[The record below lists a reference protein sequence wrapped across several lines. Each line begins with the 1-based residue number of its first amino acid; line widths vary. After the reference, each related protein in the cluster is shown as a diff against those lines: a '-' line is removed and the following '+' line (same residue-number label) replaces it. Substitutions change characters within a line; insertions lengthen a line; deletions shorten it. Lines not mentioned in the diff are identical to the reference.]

1 MKIIMFRHGRDNSSI
16 YKSTLS
22 SDEDFACRD
31 MHLLARPP
39 LDHQQDKEP
48 VPRPGQTSRQYIM
61 LEKWQ

>member
-1 MKIIMFRHGRDNSSI
+1 MFRHGRDNSSI

-31 MHLLARPP
+31 MHLLARPS
-39 LDHQQDKEP
+39 LGNLREQES